1 MAANATISRLE
12 ARVKPEVYELIREAS
27 MLEGM
32 TISAFVVSA
41 VTKVAEEKIERS
53 KLLRLASEDQAVFAD
68 ALLRGAKNPTAAFIE
83 AAALHNKLVR

>member
-1 MAANATISRLE
+1 MAANAAVSRLE

-27 MLEGM
+27 LLEGV

-41 VTKVAEEKIERS
+41 AVKAAEEKIELS
-53 KLLRLASEDQAVFAD
+53 KLLRLAGEDQAVFAG
-68 ALLRGAKNPTAAFIE
+68 ALLRGAQKPSAAFAE